1 MMVTSVTKA
10 DPPFLR
16 PRLHSGESGVSF
28 QAHVV
33 QCERAAPV
41 WRFRSP
47 HQFLQRGGGGK
58 RFSPKRFFGFLF
70 SRGART
76 APVLKDK
83 AAGFSRTRRVSA
95 PFSSAPAAR
104 LGTCFVTPHV

>member
-47 HQFLQRGGGGK
+47 HQFLQRGGAGK
-58 RFSPKRFFGFLF
+58 RFSPKKIIDFRSLSVPHTSPFVNNKKTEFFPRRAMSPPF
-70 SRGART
+70 SFHPSPTART
-76 APVLKDK
+76 
-83 AAGFSRTRRVSA
+83 
-95 PFSSAPAAR
+95 
-104 LGTCFVTPHV
+104 